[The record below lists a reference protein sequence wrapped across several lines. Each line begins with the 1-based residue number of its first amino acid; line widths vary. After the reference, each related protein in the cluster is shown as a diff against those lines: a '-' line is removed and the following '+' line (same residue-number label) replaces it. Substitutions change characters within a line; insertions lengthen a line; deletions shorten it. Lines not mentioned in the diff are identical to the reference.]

1 MHKIY
6 GIITE
11 DDQKVDHTTKID
23 VEFSS
28 HENPTNEENEDG
40 KSLV

>member
-1 MHKIY
+1 MHLKDD
-6 GIITE
+6 IITE
-11 DDQKVDHTTKID
+11 DDQKVDHTIKNY

-40 KSLV
+40 